1 MQLRQLQGLVF
12 GVMRTS
18 ARFLEPPLSRA
29 DKELAAW
36 ALSPLCSPLCNNSH
50 ILHNVASLM
59 RSSVECLQVLA
70 CA

>member
-1 MQLRQLQGLVF
+1 MQLRQLQERVF
-12 GVMRTS
+12 GVKPTS

-50 ILHNVASLM
+50 ILHSVVASLM
-59 RSSVECLQVLA
+59 RSSIEGL
-70 CA
+70 